1 MIGKRGMA
9 GALAGAAIALAGTMG
24 VASAAPA
31 ADPVETYMNNKT
43 GWCLDYNSRENV
55 HSQGC
60 NGGDW
65 QRWRVHT
72 WADGTK
78 RFQNV
83 ATGVC
88 LARDKMSDSVYGA
101 QTCDSSE
108 VQSWRVTHVGGGGL
122 VFTAQWLDYSECLD
136 DNYVDG
142 VRVYS
147 CNSGPYQVW
156 Y

>member
-1 MIGKRGMA
+1 MIGRRSMA
-9 GALAGAAIALAGTMG
+9 VTLAGAAIALAGTTG

-43 GWCLDYNSRENV
+43 GWCLDYNSRDNV

-60 NGGDW
+60 NGGAW
-65 QRWRVHT
+65 QQWRVHT

-88 LARDKMSDSVYGA
+88 LTRDNMSYSVYGA
-101 QTCDSSE
+101 QTCNSSTE
-108 VQSWRVTHVGGGGL
+108 QSWRVDHVSGGL
-122 VFTAQWLDYSECLD
+122 VFRAQFGGFTDCLD

-142 VRVYS
+142 VRSYP